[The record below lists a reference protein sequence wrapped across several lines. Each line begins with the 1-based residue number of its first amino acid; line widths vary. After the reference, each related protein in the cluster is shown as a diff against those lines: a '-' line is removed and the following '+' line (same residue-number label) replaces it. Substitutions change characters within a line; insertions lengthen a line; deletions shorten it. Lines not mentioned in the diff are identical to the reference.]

1 VVTGPELLDSIR
13 SGFSS
18 LLFAKFLFRVTD
30 TRERARGT
38 GESCLHPPELA
49 LRLERSRA
57 NQPGPTFPQSPGIIL
72 ETFNLNL
79 LTAAAHLS
87 ATAVNS
93 VGAFLGSVGSLSS

>member
-49 LRLERSRA
+49 LRLERSGR
-57 NQPGPTFPQSPGIIL
+57 G
-72 ETFNLNL
+72 EKK
-79 LTAAAHLS
+79 
-87 ATAVNS
+87 
-93 VGAFLGSVGSLSS
+93 LGSSAVARV